1 MEELINLITQNGIGV
16 ICVAFLM
23 YFINT
28 TSKENTKVLG
38 EILQTLASINANMTT
53 LSNRVDK
60 LEDIINK
67 LTSLTSR
74 IVNLEDKIGKKKT
87 KKEEEK

>member
-28 TSKENTKVLG
+28 TMKDNNKILD
-38 EILQTLASINANMTT
+38 EIQQTLVSINANLTT
-53 LSNRVDK
+53 LSTRVDK
-60 LEDIINK
+60 LED
-67 LTSLTSR
+67 
-74 IVNLEDKIGKKKT
+74 KITKKKT
-87 KKEEEK
+87 KKEVEINDYHI

>member
-1 MEELINLITQNGIGV
+1 MEDLINLITQNGIGV

-28 TSKENTKVLG
+28 TMKDNNKILDDMQRTLVAINTNL
-38 EILQTLASINANMTT
+38 TT
-53 LSNRVDK
+53 LSTRVDK
-60 LEDIINK
+60 LED
-67 LTSLTSR
+67 
-74 IVNLEDKIGKKKT
+74 KISKKKT